1 MKKSTETIDKKKL
14 KERLT
19 PQEYRVLR
27 EKGTEPPFSGAYN
40 ANKKKGV
47 YSCKVCGAVLFD
59 SDRKY
64 DSGSGWPS
72 FFDVAKDAVDLRR
85 DASHGMVR
93 TEVACAQCGSHL
105 GHLFD
110 DGPKPTGQRYCIN
123 SVSLD
128 FKEQGGAA
136 SAPTRTAA
144 FAAGCFWGVEE
155 SFRTVPGVVNT
166 TAGYTGGRT
175 ENPTYED
182 VCSSTTGHAETVLV
196 EYDPGVVTY
205 RELLDVFWKIHDPTT
220 LNRQGPDV
228 GSQYRSAIFYYSDEQ
243 KDEALVSME
252 EAQKDRQRKIVTEI
266 AAATAFWKAE
276 DYHQRYYQR
285 RGIKGCAV

>member
-1 MKKSTETIDKKKL
+1 MNKPTEKIDEKKL
-14 KERLT
+14 RERLS

-27 EKGTEPPFSGAYN
+27 EKGTEPPFTGAYY

-85 DASHGMVR
+85 DTSHGMVR
-93 TEVACAQCGSHL
+93 TEVTCAKCGSHL

-110 DGPKPTGQRYCIN
+110 DGPKPTGKRYCVN

-128 FKEQGGAA
+128 FKERGAV
-136 SAPTRTAA
+136 SAPSRTAA

-155 SFRTVPGVVNT
+155 TFRTIKGVLNT
-166 TAGYTGGRT
+166 TVGYMGGKT
-175 ENPTYED
+175 ENPTYEE
-182 VCSSTTGHAETVLV
+182 VCSHTTGHAEAVLV
-196 EYDPGVVTY
+196 EYDPGQISY
-205 RELLDVFWKIHDPTT
+205 GALLRVFWKMHDPTT

-228 GSQYRSAIFYYSDEQ
+228 GSQYRSAIFYFDEEQ
-243 KDEALVSME
+243 KKEAVESVK
-252 EAQKDRQRKIVTEI
+252 EAQKDYSRPIVTEI
-266 AAATAFWKAE
+266 VPAGAFYPAE
-276 DYHQRYYQR
+276 DYHQRYYQK

>member
-1 MKKSTETIDKKKL
+1 MNKPTEKIDEKKL
-14 KERLT
+14 RERLS

-27 EKGTEPPFSGAYN
+27 EKGTEPPFTGAYY

-85 DASHGMVR
+85 DTSHGMVR
-93 TEVACAQCGSHL
+93 TEVTCAKCGSHL

-110 DGPKPTGQRYCIN
+110 DGPKPTGKRYCVN

-128 FKEQGGAA
+128 FKERGAV
-136 SAPTRTAA
+136 SAPSRTAA
-144 FAAGCFWGVEE
+144 FDAGCFWGVEE
-155 SFRTVPGVVNT
+155 TFRTIKGVLNT
-166 TAGYTGGRT
+166 TVGYMGGKT
-175 ENPTYED
+175 ENPTYEE
-182 VCSSTTGHAETVLV
+182 VCSHTTGHAEAVLV
-196 EYDPGVVTY
+196 EYDPGQISY
-205 RELLDVFWKIHDPTT
+205 GALLRVFWKMHDPTT

-228 GSQYRSAIFYYSDEQ
+228 GSQYRSAIFYFDEEQ
-243 KDEALVSME
+243 KKEAVESVK
-252 EAQKDRQRKIVTEI
+252 EAQKDYSRPIVTEI
-266 AAATAFWKAE
+266 VPAGAFYPAE
-276 DYHQRYYQR
+276 DYHQRYYQK